1 MEGIELAFEQLRSL
15 EEALSDL
22 RETYK
27 QAPSR
32 FLARMI
38 ANAEAEIADRATQN
52 RSSDATLSCSRQAIT
67 PEPDLDAHLR
77 DGAERLRGCVDAG
90 RQSSPVAKALDKHVD
105 PKTRR
110 AIVEQL
116 LEFRGDR
123 AFRETS
129 Q

>member
-52 RSSDATLSCSRQAIT
+52 RSSDATLSCSRPAIT
-67 PEPDLDAHLR
+67 PEPA
-77 DGAERLRGCVDAG
+77 
-90 RQSSPVAKALDKHVD
+90 S
-105 PKTRR
+105 RR
-110 AIVEQL
+110 APS
-116 LEFRGDR
+116 RR
-123 AFRETS
+123 ARYRRRAPS
-129 Q
+129 RSG